1 MTSPSSSSPG
11 TARSRPQKFS
21 DLVHAIR
28 DRAAERNLSI
38 GDLLQVVGP
47 KGHAFLTLFLVLPF
61 LQPIPLPFV
70 STVFGITI
78 GIVGFF
84 MAFGKKPWIPKRI
97 ASRTLQ
103 SAALLKICSGLE
115 LLMLKLE
122 HLIRPRG
129 EHFLRFFGLQRTN
142 GFLIGVHGLV
152 LALPL
157 PIPFSNFLP
166 ALVLFLIALGSL
178 EEDLAVVAL
187 GYLAVIANAIFFT
200 ILVLIPYFSL
210 RIIQS

>member
-1 MTSPSSSSPG
+1 MTSQSAPSRITTPKKQ
-11 TARSRPQKFS
+11 QKFS
-21 DLVHAIR
+21 DLLHAIR
-28 DRAAERNLSI
+28 DQAAERSLTI
-38 GDLLQVVGP
+38 GDLLLVVGP

-70 STVFGITI
+70 STVFGVTI
-78 GIVGFF
+78 GIIGFF
-84 MAFGKKPWIPKRI
+84 MAFGRKPWIPARI
-97 ASRTLQ
+97 ASRTIH
-103 SAALLKICSGLE
+103 STALLKICSGLE
-115 LLMLKLE
+115 RLMLRLE

-129 EHFLRFFGLQRTN
+129 EHFLRFFAMQRTN
-142 GFLIGVHGLV
+142 GFLLGLHGLL

-187 GYLAVIANAIFFT
+187 GYLAVIVNAAFFT